1 MPGSWSPSGP
11 LVKGRPLGL
20 AEDEVGGP
28 SGSAVEAAAGEGPT
42 VEPLKTRLEARPG
55 RLLRQLLVKGR
66 PLGLAEDEVGGPSG
80 SAVEATT
87 AHHLEIKYIEKF

>member
-11 LVKGRPLGL
+11 
-20 AEDEVGGP
+20 
-28 SGSAVEAAAGEGPT
+28 
-42 VEPLKTRLEARPG
+42 
-55 RLLRQLLVKGR
+55 LVKGR